1 MIAIPEKAKEPL
13 KIALSVVIAYGI
25 ALQMDWDNPYWAG
38 FAVAFCSLSTVGQS
52 FNKAAMRMFGTLVAA
67 FFALT
72 LIALFPQDRWLF
84 MLALSIYVGF
94 CTYMMGGAKRQYF
107 WNVCGFVCVIIC
119 MGAGADPVN
128 AFQTAV
134 VRSKETGLGILVFSL
149 MSMLLWPTSSRSGFF
164 AAISSLAT
172 GQRQLFHSCLSEIEG
187 GEGGDVAKLRGQVLQ
202 AQAQSKQLL
211 DAAETDTYEIWELR
225 KQWQHHQEN
234 AVSMTETIGRWRESF
249 SETQT
254 LTVSKLFAN
263 LDLFIDELDTRFAQ
277 IELMLAGQG
286 SEREPIAI
294 SLNINK
300 TGVEGLSHFDRASLI
315 VFRSRLLELEQ
326 LTRIQFETVRGLK
339 GFGADAVPPESYTL
353 SASSS
358 LPDPDRWLGVFR
370 VILTMWLAYLLLIYV
385 DSVPGGSGFVTMTTV
400 FAMISASM
408 PHFPLRKMYLPIALS
423 VAFGSLVYLF
433 IMPHLSS
440 FFDLGLLLFTLTFA
454 FCYLFD
460 APQQALAKAFGLAM
474 FMTIASVNNQQTYSF
489 MVVATNVLM
498 WPLMFMLMAF
508 AAHFPWVMR
517 PEKSF
522 LRLLG
527 RYFRSYDYL
536 LADMNRDPQQSA
548 TGLEQWRQ
556 SFHLREMSTI
566 PSKLGVWSKF
576 IDFKPLVGTSPV
588 QVQSVV
594 TSLEELSGRFRELIE
609 ERNAVKNHFLA
620 GELSEDAR
628 AWRQILQG
636 GLGRLRS
643 IPTDQDVATLRASLN
658 EIMKKL
664 ETRIKETLDQGV
676 EGKVSA
682 REGENFYR
690 LLGAYRS
697 VSDALIGCAV
707 NAGTID
713 WVRWR
718 EERF

>member
-1 MIAIPEKAKEPL
+1 MTIPTKAKEPF
-13 KIALSVVIAYGI
+13 KTALAMVIAYAI
-25 ALQMDWDNPYWAG
+25 ALQMDWDNPHWAG
-38 FAVAFCSLSTVGQS
+38 FAVAFVGLSTVGQS
-52 FNKAAMRMFGTLVAA
+52 FNKAAMRMFGTLAAA

-84 MLALSIYVGF
+84 MLSLSIYVGF
-94 CTYMMGGAKRQYF
+94 CTYMMSGAKLQYF

-134 VRSKETGLGILVFSL
+134 VRSKETGLGVLVYTL
-149 MSMLLWPTSSRSGFF
+149 VSMLLWPISSRSGFF
-164 AAISSLAT
+164 AAIRSLAA
-172 GQRQLFHSCLSEIEG
+172 GQRQLIHSCFSELQEG
-187 GEGGDVAKLRGQVLQ
+187 NSGDVAKLKGQVLQ

-211 DAAETDTYEIWELR
+211 DAAETDTYEIGELSQ
-225 KQWQHHQEN
+225 QWQHQQGT
-234 AVSMTETIGRWRESF
+234 AVKLTEMIGRWRESF
-249 SETQT
+249 SEIQT
-254 LTVSKLFAN
+254 LTISDLLTN
-263 LDLFIDELDTRFAQ
+263 LDLFANELDTRFAQ
-277 IELMLAGQG
+277 VELMLGDQKP
-286 SEREPIAI
+286 EMEPIAI
-294 SLNINK
+294 SLEINK
-300 TGVEGLSHFDRASLI
+300 AGVEGLSLFEKASLV

-326 LTRIQFETVRGLK
+326 LTRIQFETVRGIK
-339 GFGADAVPPESYTL
+339 GFGAHAVPPEPRAL
-353 SASSS
+353 PASRS
-358 LPDPDRWLGVFR
+358 LPDPDRLLGVFR
-370 VILTMWLAYLLLIYV
+370 VIVTMWLAYLVLIYV

-400 FAMISASM
+400 FGMISAAT

-440 FFDLGLLLFTLTFA
+440 FFGLGLLLFSLTFA

-508 AAHFPWVMR
+508 TAHFPWVMR
-517 PEKSF
+517 PEQAF
-522 LRLLG
+522 LRLIG

-536 LADMNRDPQQSA
+536 LADMNRDLQQST
-548 TGLEQWRQ
+548 TGFDRWRR

-566 PSKLGVWSKF
+566 PSKLGVWVKF
-576 IDFKPLVGTSPV
+576 IDFKPLAGTSPA
-588 QVQSVV
+588 QLQSVV
-594 TSLEELSGRFRELIE
+594 VGLEELSGCLRELIE
-609 ERNAVKNHFLA
+609 ERTAVRSHSLA

-628 AWRQILQG
+628 AWRQMIQG
-636 GLGRLRS
+636 GLNCLRT
-643 IPTDQDVATLRASLN
+643 IPTDLDIVSLRTGLN
-658 EIMKKL
+658 GIMKNL
-664 ETRIKETLDQGV
+664 ETRIKVVANKGV

-682 REGENFYR
+682 RDGENFYR

-697 VSDALIGCAV
+697 VSDALVGCAV
-707 NAGTID
+707 NAGAID